1 MSKSYCAK
9 LWNHQYVHMS
19 GSIRYCCATI
29 ENLKDKNALKNVKIE
44 YDELFKIYENNFRVD
59 ANAKRLLADLKTIN
73 KTLWNIEDDIRDK
86 ERHKT
91 FDEEFIELARSVYIT
106 NDERSRIKRNI
117 NETFGSQLIEEK
129 SYSDY

>member
-1 MSKSYCAK
+1 MKAPLISISWGELFDK
-9 LWNHQYVHMS
+9 L
-19 GSIRYCCATI
+19 TI
-29 ENLKDKNALKNVKIE
+29 LQIKLENLQDQNALNNVKIE
-44 YDELFKIYENNFRVD
+44 YDELFKIFNNNFLED
-59 ANAKRLLADLKTIN
+59 DNAIRLLADLKNIN
-73 KTLWNIEDDIRDK
+73 KILWNIEDDIRDK

-117 NETFGSQLIEEK
+117 NNTFGSQFIEEK

>member
-1 MSKSYCAK
+1 MNTPLIPISWGELFDKITILQIK
-9 LWNHQYVHMS
+9 L
-19 GSIRYCCATI
+19 

-44 YDELFKIYENNFRVD
+44 YDELFKIYENNFRED
-59 ANAKRLLADLKTIN
+59 ANAKLLLTDLKNIN

-117 NETFGSQLIEEK
+117 NNTFGSQFIEEK

>member
-1 MSKSYCAK
+1 MKTPLIPISWGELFDKITILQIK
-9 LWNHQYVHMS
+9 L
-19 GSIRYCCATI
+19 
-29 ENLKDKNALKNVKIE
+29 ENLQGKTALKNVKIE
-44 YDELFKIYENNFRVD
+44 YDELFKIYNNNFLED
-59 ANAKRLLADLKTIN
+59 ENAKRLLTDLKNIN

-86 ERHKT
+86 ERYNT
-91 FDEEFIELARSVYIT
+91 FDKEFIELARSVYIT

>member
-1 MSKSYCAK
+1 MKTPLIPISWGELFDKITILQIK
-9 LWNHQYVHMS
+9 L
-19 GSIRYCCATI
+19 

-59 ANAKRLLADLKTIN
+59 ANAKRLLAELKTIN
-73 KTLWNIEDDIRDK
+73 KRLWNIEDDIRDK

-106 NDERSRIKRNI
+106 NDERSRIKRKI

>member
-1 MSKSYCAK
+1 MKTPLIPISWGELFDKITILQIK
-9 LWNHQYVHMS
+9 L
-19 GSIRYCCATI
+19 
-29 ENLKDKNALKNVKIE
+29 ENLQNHNALKNVKIE
-44 YDELFKIYENNFRVD
+44 YDELFKIYENNFRAD
-59 ANAKRLLADLKTIN
+59 ANAKRLLVDLKTIN

-106 NDERSRIKRNI
+106 NDERSRIKRKI

>member
-1 MSKSYCAK
+1 MKTPLIPISWGELFDKITILQIK
-9 LWNHQYVHMS
+9 L
-19 GSIRYCCATI
+19 
-29 ENLKDKNALKNVKIE
+29 ENLQDKNALKNVKNE
-44 YDELFKIYENNFRVD
+44 HDELFKIYNNNFLENE
-59 ANAKRLLADLKTIN
+59 NAKRLLVDLKNIN
-73 KTLWNIEDDIRDK
+73 KRLWNIEDDIRDK

-117 NETFGSQLIEEK
+117 NNTFGSQLIEEK

>member
-1 MSKSYCAK
+1 MKAPFIPISWGELFDK
-9 LWNHQYVHMS
+9 L
-19 GSIRYCCATI
+19 TI
-29 ENLKDKNALKNVKIE
+29 LQIKLENLQDLNALNNVKIE
-44 YDELFKIYENNFRVD
+44 YDELFKIYNNNFLED
-59 ANAKRLLADLKTIN
+59 ENAKRLLADLKNIN
-73 KTLWNIEDDIRDK
+73 KILWNIEDDIRDK

-117 NETFGSQLIEEK
+117 NNTFGSQFIEEK

>member
-1 MSKSYCAK
+1 MKTPLIPISWGELFDKITILQIK
-9 LWNHQYVHMS
+9 L
-19 GSIRYCCATI
+19 

-106 NDERSRIKRNI
+106 NDERARIKRNI
-117 NETFGSQLIEEK
+117 NNSFGSQLIEEK

>member
-1 MSKSYCAK
+1 MKTPLIPISWGELFDKITILQIK
-9 LWNHQYVHMS
+9 L
-19 GSIRYCCATI
+19 

-117 NETFGSQLIEEK
+117 NNTFGSELIEEK

>member
-1 MSKSYCAK
+1 MKAPLIPISWGELFDK
-9 LWNHQYVHMS
+9 L
-19 GSIRYCCATI
+19 TI
-29 ENLKDKNALKNVKIE
+29 LQIKLENLQDQNALNNVKIE
-44 YDELFKIYENNFRVD
+44 YDELFKIYNNNFLED
-59 ANAKRLLADLKTIN
+59 ENAIRLLADLKNIN
-73 KTLWNIEDDIRDK
+73 KILWNIEDDIRDK

-117 NETFGSQLIEEK
+117 NNTFGSQFIEEK

>member
-1 MSKSYCAK
+1 MKTPLIPISWGELFDKITILQIK
-9 LWNHQYVHMS
+9 L
-19 GSIRYCCATI
+19 

-44 YDELFKIYENNFRVD
+44 YDGLFKIYENNFRVD
-59 ANAKRLLADLKTIN
+59 ANAKHLLADLKTIN

-86 ERHKT
+86 ERHKI

-117 NETFGSQLIEEK
+117 NENFGSQLIEEK

>member
-1 MSKSYCAK
+1 MKTPLIPISWGELFDKITILQIK
-9 LWNHQYVHMS
+9 L
-19 GSIRYCCATI
+19 

-44 YDELFKIYENNFRVD
+44 YDELFKIYENNFFED
-59 ANAKRLLADLKTIN
+59 ENAKRLLADLKTIN
-73 KTLWNIEDDIRDK
+73 NTLWNIEDDIRDK

-91 FDEEFIELARSVYIT
+91 FDKKFIELARSVYIT

-117 NETFGSQLIEEK
+117 NNTFGSQLIEEK

>member
-1 MSKSYCAK
+1 MKTPLIPISWGELFDKITILQIK
-9 LWNHQYVHMS
+9 L
-19 GSIRYCCATI
+19 
-29 ENLKDKNALKNVKIE
+29 ENLKNKNALKNVKIE

-59 ANAKRLLADLKTIN
+59 ANAKRLLAELKTIN

-91 FDEEFIELARSVYIT
+91 FDDEFIELARSVYIT